1 VSGLPE
7 LPRLPEVGDGEE
19 VEVRQYDLDVLSLQV
34 AREPEPPPPAREYWC
49 RPLEV
54 KYKSRRGDTL
64 TFHPYACYSE
74 DPRLLGGELAQ
85 LFIYAK
91 PALAAAES
99 DPVGLEEL
107 EFTYHELIIIM
118 FDDPIRVLLRDR
130 QSTPIPVFFAPA
142 TGGFVAVAV
151 LKGNMYRLGGRTV
164 GNMLKDIKHILDTAT
179 PGVDQEQVNPEGQEE
194 GGLGG
199 KTVREI
205 LQEVRQALS
214 EEEKRASRVL
224 VVEVGAG

>member
-1 VSGLPE
+1 VS
-7 LPRLPEVGDGEE
+7 LPRLPELPEEAE
-19 VEVRQYDLDVLSLQV
+19 VEVGRVDLRVLSLQV
-34 AREPEPPPPAREYWC
+34 AREPELPPLSREYWC

-54 KYKSRRGDTL
+54 RYKSRKGDTL

-85 LFIYAK
+85 LYVYAK

-99 DPVGLEEL
+99 DPASLEEL
-107 EFTYHELIIIM
+107 EIPYHELVIAM
-118 FDDPIRVLLRDR
+118 FEDPIRALLRDK

-164 GNMLKDIKHILDTAT
+164 SNILRDVKHVLNTAT
-179 PGVDQEQVNPEGQEE
+179 PGVDRERSESRGEGV
-194 GGLGG
+194 LGN
-199 KTVREI
+199 KTVRELIQEARQI
-205 LQEVRQALS
+205 LG
-214 EEEKRASRVL
+214 EEEKAGRVL